1 MCFPKNVYTWVMES
15 FNMQLRMPQVGFKM
29 FLNTSAAVAN
39 WNADSTECSL
49 VSSQPSDIKKAL
61 KLATDQKNF

>member
-1 MCFPKNVYTWVMES
+1 MFDRSCGLHSEGVPLI
-15 FNMQLRMPQVGFKM
+15 FNSGVQVGFKM

-49 VSSQPSDIKKAL
+49 VGSRCYSIVQSL
-61 KLATDQKNF
+61 FHESELQ